1 MALVSDTL
9 PARLLSCR
17 PGEEEAGV
25 FELYD
30 QKNTNGQVCMHA
42 CMHVPPQ
49 PTAVLLD
56 PAPECGRSQESAVSV
71 F

>member
-42 CMHVPPQ
+42 RMPRPSQLLCCWTRHPSAGGHRRVP
-49 PTAVLLD
+49 
-56 PAPECGRSQESAVSV
+56 
-71 F
+71 